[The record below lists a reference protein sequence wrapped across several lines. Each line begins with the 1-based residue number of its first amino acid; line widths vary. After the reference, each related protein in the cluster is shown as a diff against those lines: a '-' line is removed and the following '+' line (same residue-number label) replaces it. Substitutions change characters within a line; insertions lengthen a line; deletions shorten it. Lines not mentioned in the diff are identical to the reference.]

1 MTNRVVTWP
10 DLTHPNQAQCQWPSY
25 CFENITCQVCLCITS
40 VHDDLYKC
48 YYFICMYSTLMWCSS
63 KALPICTSN
72 LSKYITTSSCSIYP
86 KVSLWVYITTPWLL
100 PLFHK
105 LSRMSLC
112 KNSYFLNACT
122 IDSRSECCI
131 FVFCSLMSTSVT
143 KYCSAGIVAIF

>member
-1 MTNRVVTWP
+1 MTNKVETWP

-25 CFENITCQVCLCITS
+25 CFGNITCQVCLCITS

-86 KVSLWVYITTPWLL
+86 KVSL
-100 PLFHK
+100 
-105 LSRMSLC
+105 
-112 KNSYFLNACT
+112 
-122 IDSRSECCI
+122 SE
-131 FVFCSLMSTSVT
+131 STSQLPDC
-143 KYCSAGIVAIF
+143 CSFSPSLAKCHCARTVIFEMQVPLTAGVNATSLFFALWCLQVWQNIVVL